1 MPKIPLL
8 PFLKYFTN
16 ILFTEL
22 TLNFQSLFQHLFQC
36 YSENVLKLDNEKGSN
51 HTLFS
56 SDVISKNNENQKM
69 LCQYYKYEGFGQ
81 LCLIYY
87 LQQCNRKKHVCMK
100 SRTFPQNIIIII
112 FFFYFFFCKKILH
125 ALKALKALT
134 GTKTLR
140 QKHKN
145 ANKRISDYFPLRYF
159 LGAFFIFVPL

>member
-112 FFFYFFFCKKILH
+112 FFLTSSKLISYFEKILLIFYQNEMASRCSKFH
-125 ALKALKALT
+125 C
-134 GTKTLR
+134 
-140 QKHKN
+140 HP
-145 ANKRISDYFPLRYF
+145 ISDLN
-159 LGAFFIFVPL
+159 